1 MSAGTA
7 GRMRDTAR
15 RSRRVRG
22 RAWGGRVGLS
32 IVVALVAVAVAAPL
46 IAPYDPTIQELRD
59 RLLPPAFLPGGSG
72 EHLLGTDGNGRDLL
86 SRIIVGSRLS
96 LAIAVGT
103 VALGGTIGV
112 AAGLVA
118 GLRGG
123 WVDIVLGRLADI
135 QQSIPFIIL
144 ALAVVGVL
152 GSSLVNLV
160 SVLGIGSWFYWFR
173 VVRGEVLALR
183 EQPWVEAAHAAGISE
198 WRLVRVQLWRNLA
211 PSVIVLATL
220 WLPQAIVFTA
230 GLSFLGLGVPPPA
243 PEWGRLIA
251 DGTEQLAEAWWLAVL
266 PSLALV
272 LAVLGLTLTGDWLR
286 DLSDPVRRRAGKG

>member
-1 MSAGTA
+1 
-7 GRMRDTAR
+7 MRGHR
-15 RSRRVRG
+15 RP
-22 RAWGGRVGLS
+22 AWSGAIGLA
-32 IVVALVAVAVAAPL
+32 IVVVLAVVAVLAPA
-46 IAPYDPTIQELRD
+46 IAPHDPTLQELRN
-59 RLLPPAFLPGGSG
+59 RLLPPWFMAGGSF

-96 LAIAVGT
+96 FAIAIGT
-103 VALGGTIGV
+103 VALGGVIGV
-112 AAGLVA
+112 TAGLAA

-123 WVDIVLGRLADI
+123 WLDVVFGRLADI

-152 GSSLVNLV
+152 GSSLVNLIA
-160 SVLGIGSWFYWFR
+160 VLGVGSWFYWFR

-183 EQPWVEAAHAAGISE
+183 ERPWVEAARAAGISE
-198 WRLVRVQLWRNLA
+198 WRLVRGQLWRNLV
-211 PSVIVLATL
+211 PSIVVLATL

-272 LAVLGLTLTGDWLR
+272 VAVLGLTLTGDWLR
-286 DLSDPVRRRAGKG
+286 DVSDPVRGGARRG